1 MAFET
6 NTEKLQRLGLV
17 TDVLNTYLKI
27 KLKNVKH

>member
-17 TDVLNTYLKI
+17 TDVLNTYLKN
-27 KLKNVKH
+27 KTK